1 MMRSLSLWIVLG
13 FASIFGLAAAPV
25 SAQQS
30 SQTGSSSLS
39 DAEIDRRIR
48 FLEQRLDDSKLH
60 GQIWHYGWLTINGGS
75 MVGLGI
81 AAAATSDND
90 DRVKHSVNATKAAI
104 GVGRVLL
111 EPLEARKGADPVR
124 GLSEATREEKLAKL
138 GAAEDQLQRNAKRAD
153 KRWSWKR
160 HAGNAAIN
168 AAAGGVVAA
177 LGDKSDAYEVGVLG
191 FLGGVAFILTQPW
204 KPKDDREDYKKLIGG
219 QNSDLDL
226 DVFVTA
232 LPDGAAVNFRLSW

>member
-1 MMRSLSLWIVLG
+1 MRSLSLWIALG
-13 FASIFGLAAAPV
+13 FASMFGLNAASV
-25 SAQQS
+25 SAQQF
-30 SQTGSSSLS
+30 SQTGGSSLS

-48 FLEQRLDDSKLH
+48 FLEGRLDDSKLH

-75 MVGLGI
+75 MVGLSI

-90 DRVKHSVNATKAAI
+90 DRVKQSVNAAKAAI

-124 GLSEATREEKLAKL
+124 GLSEATREVKLAKL

-177 LGDKSDAYEVGVLG
+177 LGDTDDAYEVGIAG
-191 FLGGVAFILTQPW
+191 FLGGLAFILTQPW
-204 KPKDDREDYKKLIGG
+204 KPKDDWEDYKKLIGG
-219 QNSDLDL
+219 QSSDLDL